1 MKFNGNLTLS
11 GSMTDEAPVAAML
24 FEKDGTMNLVII
36 DSSNEDEAN
45 SIRLVSG
52 FFQYALS
59 RDDWMGQYAKIV
71 IPDPKDKAKKAPR
84 PSHLRLVKS
93 DKNDIN

>member
-1 MKFNGNLTLS
+1 MKFDGNLTLS
-11 GSMTDEAPVAAML
+11 GSITDEAPVAAML
-24 FEKDGTMNLVII
+24 FEKDGSMNLVII
-36 DSSNEDEAN
+36 DSSSEDESN

-59 RDDWMGQYAKIV
+59 RDDWMAQYASIV
-71 IPDPKDKAKKAPR
+71 IPDPKEKVNKHKR
-84 PSHLRLVKS
+84 SHLRLVKS